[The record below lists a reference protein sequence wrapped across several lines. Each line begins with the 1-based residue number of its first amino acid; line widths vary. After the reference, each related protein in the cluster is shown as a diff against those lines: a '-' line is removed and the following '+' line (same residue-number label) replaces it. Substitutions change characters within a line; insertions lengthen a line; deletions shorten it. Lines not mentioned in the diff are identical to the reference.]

1 MKIRF
6 NRWEMSVCW
15 LFMAA
20 CANIVP
26 PDGGEKDIQPPKLV
40 SQSLKDS
47 LLSVKP
53 NQLSLQFDEYITVA
67 DAQKEISMSPSID
80 APLTVSYTYK
90 KITVA
95 WPDSVLLPNTTYRLH
110 FGNAIKDLNEG
121 NIYQRN
127 AFVFSLILIVYN
139 CRAVFGMLQPVF
151 RIPQPLFCY
160 LILIEIVP
168 SFPLNLFIKQ
178 SLVLLRV
185 SSSMGYRHML
195 ML

>member
-6 NRWEMSVCW
+6 NRWGMSVCW

-67 DAQKEISMSPSID
+67 DAQKEITMSPSID

-90 KITVA
+90 KITVSL
-95 WPDSVLLPNTTYRLH
+95 PDSVLLSTCMGIIFRYT
-110 FGNAIKDLNEG
+110 G
-121 NIYQRN
+121 
-127 AFVFSLILIVYN
+127 LIV
-139 CRAVFGMLQPVF
+139 
-151 RIPQPLFCY
+151 
-160 LILIEIVP
+160 
-168 SFPLNLFIKQ
+168 FI
-178 SLVLLRV
+178 VLLFAIEPNSTDITPGR
-185 SSSMGYRHML
+185 
-195 ML
+195 